1 VTKTAIPE
9 WSDDWHGC
17 VYITLPTG
25 QVSWHFHDS
34 QAHLFAGLQTGTET
48 WDGHDTPEKYRR
60 VAAAFTESVV
70 NQELTTA
77 EPVAWAISYD
87 GKTPYSLYEYGDC
100 ALLDLEVKRI
110 GGTACKMPLYLH
122 PPRRESES
130 EPVAWHIC
138 DNIGALVTADRK
150 EASAARECGH
160 TVRELVFREPRRE
173 SAESAE
179 LSDDTLVSLWNA
191 AKAST
196 LVNTWHN
203 DQHKIAEL
211 RAVLRAAGGEE

>member
-1 VTKTAIPE
+1 MSLEEAARSLLNAVE
-9 WSDDWHGC
+9 
-17 VYITLPTG
+17 
-25 QVSWHFHDS
+25 DS
-34 QAHLFAGLQTGTET
+34 GHKADVMAACNALRAALAEAQADA
-48 WDGHDTPEKYRR
+48 
-60 VAAAFTESVV
+60 
-70 NQELTTA
+70 
-77 EPVAWAISYD
+77 
-87 GKTPYSLYEYGDC
+87 
-100 ALLDLEVKRI
+100 
-110 GGTACKMPLYLH
+110 
-122 PPRRESES
+122 

-138 DNIGALVTADRK
+138 DNIGALVTDDRK

-160 TVRELVFREPRRE
+160 TVRQLVFREPRRE